1 MKTGALVLLLGMS
14 LPLAAAA
21 QQRETRPLE
30 GFDAIAVGGG
40 IDLLVRQGDRFVVEV
55 AATKELAD
63 IVTEVRGDTLEIRRR
78 QRDGFFDWASGDLG
92 SVNVTLPRLTALTAS
107 GGSDA
112 VTEGTFSS
120 DELELVASGG
130 SDITIDVSATELT
143 MQASGGSDLRVS
155 GTARTARAHSSGG
168 SDLDASRLTV
178 DDVEVHSSGGS
189 DLAVAVRER
198 IAGNA
203 SGGSDVTYSGDPR
216 SVDVDSSGGSDV
228 RRR

>member
-1 MKTGALVLLLGMS
+1 MKAGALVLLSGMS
-14 LPLAAAA
+14 LSLAAAA
-21 QQRETRPLE
+21 QQREIRPLE
-30 GFDAIAVGGG
+30 GFDTVAVGGG

-55 AATKELAD
+55 VATKELAD
-63 IVTEVRGDTLEIRRR
+63 IVTEVRGDRLEIGR
-78 QRDGFFDWASGDLG
+78 QRDGWFDWADGDLG
-92 SVNVTLPRLTALTAS
+92 SVNVTLPRLAGLTAS

-112 VTEGTFSS
+112 VAEGTFTG
-120 DELELVASGG
+120 EEMEIIASGG
-130 SDITIDVSATELT
+130 SDITIDVFATELM

-155 GTARTARAHSSGG
+155 GTARKAQAHSSGG

-216 SVDVDSSGGSDV
+216 SVDVDASGGSDV